1 MSRNVSPEA
10 TRDLLRSAGFR
21 PTRQRL
27 ALAGLLFPK
36 PGHKQRL
43 TATALYA
50 MAKKAKIGVSLATVY
65 NTLNQFTQAGLLREV
80 MVSPGPSFFDTNTAP
95 HHHVLNED
103 TGALTDLAPGRV
115 KIKGIPRPPKGSEIA
130 QVDVVVR
137 QGRAHLGHLSLV
149 QHHDLFG
156 HRHRLHLIVGDVD
169 RGRLQPAVPH
179 TA

>member
-36 PGHKQRL
+36 PGHKQHL

-80 MVSPGPSFFDTNTAP
+80 TVSPGPSFFDTNTAP

-137 QGRAHLGHLSLV
+137 MRKKV
-149 QHHDLFG
+149 
-156 HRHRLHLIVGDVD
+156 
-169 RGRLQPAVPH
+169 
-179 TA
+179 